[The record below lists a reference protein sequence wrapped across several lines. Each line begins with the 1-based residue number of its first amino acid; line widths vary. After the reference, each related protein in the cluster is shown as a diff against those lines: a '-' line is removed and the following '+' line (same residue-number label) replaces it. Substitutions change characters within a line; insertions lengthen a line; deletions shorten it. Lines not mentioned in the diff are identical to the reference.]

1 IANICNIS
9 SIGLFFVYHLSNDLN
24 HPVTIKF
31 QIMGKEAERDEI
43 KDETHTL
50 EDEEQEEQ
58 DELDDDDEEE
68 SSGRGEE

>member
-1 IANICNIS
+1 M
-9 SIGLFFVYHLSNDLN
+9 
-24 HPVTIKF
+24 TIKF

>member
-1 IANICNIS
+1 
-9 SIGLFFVYHLSNDLN
+9 
-24 HPVTIKF
+24 
-31 QIMGKEAERDEI
+31 MGKESERDEI

>member
-1 IANICNIS
+1 MAN
-9 SIGLFFVYHLSNDLN
+9 
-24 HPVTIKF
+24 
-31 QIMGKEAERDEI
+31 EAERDEI

-68 SSGRGEE
+68 SSGPGEE